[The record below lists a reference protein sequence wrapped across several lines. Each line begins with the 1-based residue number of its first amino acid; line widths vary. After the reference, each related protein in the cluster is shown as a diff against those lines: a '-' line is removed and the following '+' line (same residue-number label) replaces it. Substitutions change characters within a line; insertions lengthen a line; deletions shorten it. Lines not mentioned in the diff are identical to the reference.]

1 MRKIVFLLTALC
13 LSMSAWSQDGLVYW
27 SQADGYKF
35 DFDLDGTVDFSLPT
49 QTTDKAIS
57 QVFVFDGAVGVVTA
71 LHGVYF
77 LII

>member
-35 DFDLDGTVDFSLPT
+35 DFDLDGTVFRPL
-49 QTTDKAIS
+49 
-57 QVFVFDGAVGVVTA
+57 
-71 LHGVYF
+71 
-77 LII
+77 

>member
-49 QTTDKAIS
+49 QTTDKLFRKYLCSMRMAMGIS
-57 QVFVFDGAVGVVTA
+57 TFVSS
-71 LHGVYF
+71 
-77 LII
+77 I